1 MQQLLHPSN
10 QLSDY
15 RSIRA
20 TVVDLADC
28 GVVATRLRREWRANL
43 KLVHHRKRA

>member
-1 MQQLLHPSN
+1 MQQLLDPGD

-15 RSIRA
+15 RRIRA
-20 TVVDLADC
+20 TVVDLAYC
-28 GVVATRLRREWRANL
+28 GVISTRLGRQWRANL